1 MFYLWNRYLIKKA
14 SSIFFIRT
22 FISGSRRVSKFTII
36 TYIIPMRKFLKFIPC
51 WAFLL
56 WSTVTVGGVLQMAP
70 LASDSI
76 VPPKDW
82 INLDP
87 VDDGIMGTGSDKAY
101 ELLLKDKK
109 PKKTVVVAVIDS
121 GVDIEHEDLQGKIW
135 TNTKEIAGNGIDD
148 DGNGYV
154 DDIYGWNFIGGADGS
169 NIESDSYELTREY
182 IRLKPKYENADPDQ
196 IKRRDR
202 EEYAY
207 WSAIKKDF
215 ESKKEEAEMNFQFTS
230 QLQANLGQLA
240 KVLKEAVGKDD
251 VSPEDL
257 NGLDSGDP
265 MIAQAVV
272 MAGQLFANI
281 GGDAPTLNLI
291 LDELARAVDHYKNQ
305 VDYAYNPEFDPR
317 ALVGDEEDNYKDRNY
332 GNNDVT
338 GPDSSHGTHVAG
350 IIAADR
356 NNTLGMRGIAEHV
369 LIMPVR
375 AVPDGDERD
384 KDVANAIYY
393 AVDNGA
399 DIINM
404 SFGKAYSPGKKYVDK
419 AVKYAQR
426 KGVLLIHAAGNSG
439 EEITPENNF
448 PNRWLGRRGKPARNW
463 IAVGASSWEQGE
475 SLPGSFSN
483 YSRQSVDFFAPGV
496 DVYSTLPD
504 NDYDENS
511 GTSMA
516 APAATGVAALLM
528 AYYPELKP
536 AEVVEILQQSVYK
549 VADQMVSKPG
559 EEEQVPFGSLS
570 ITGGL
575 VNAYKA
581 VQLAGQKR

>member
-1 MFYLWNRYLIKKA
+1 
-14 SSIFFIRT
+14 
-22 FISGSRRVSKFTII
+22 
-36 TYIIPMRKFLKFIPC
+36 MRKIPKLFPLC
-51 WAFLL
+51 LFLL
-56 WSTVTVGGVLQMAP
+56 WSAVSWAGVLQLAP
-70 LASDSI
+70 SDPDSI
-76 VPPKDW
+76 FPPKDW

-87 VDDGIMGTGSDKAY
+87 QDDGIMGTGSDKAY
-101 ELLLKDKK
+101 ELLLKDKSPQRK
-109 PKKTVVVAVIDS
+109 VVVAVIDS

-135 TNTKEIAGNGIDD
+135 TNTREIAGNGLDD
-148 DGNGYV
+148 DKNGYV
-154 DDIYGWNFIGGADGS
+154 DDVHGWNFIGGADGS
-169 NIESDSYELTREY
+169 NIEADSYELTREY
-182 IRLKPKYENADPDQ
+182 VRLKPKYEKADPEQ

-207 WSAIKKDF
+207 WLRIKEDFEDKKD
-215 ESKKEEAEMNFQFTS
+215 EAAMNFQFTS
-230 QLQANLGQLA
+230 QLQENLGELA

-251 VSPEDL
+251 VSPQDL
-257 NGLDSGDP
+257 NAIESDDP
-265 MIAQAVV
+265 RVVQAAA
-272 MAGQLFANI
+272 MAGQLFSNL
-281 GGDAPTLNLI
+281 GGEAATLNEI
-291 LDELARAVDHYKNQ
+291 LDELSRAVEHYQNQ
-305 VDYAYNPEFDPR
+305 VDFAYNPDFDPR
-317 ALVGDEEDNYKDRNY
+317 SIVGDDEDNYKERRY

-338 GPDSSHGTHVAG
+338 GPDASHGTHVAG

-356 NNTLGMRGIAEHV
+356 NNSLGMRGIAEHV
-369 LIMPVR
+369 LIMPIR

-419 AVKYAQR
+419 AVRYAQR

-439 EEITPENNF
+439 EEVTPENNF
-448 PNRWLGRRGKPARNW
+448 PNRWIGRKGKPASNW
-463 IAVGASSWEQGE
+463 IGVGASSWEKGE
-475 SLPGSFSN
+475 NLPGSFSN
-483 YSRQSVDFFAPGV
+483 YSQEAVDFFAPGV
-496 DVYSTLPD
+496 DIYSTLPD
-504 NDYDENS
+504 NEYDENS

-528 AYYPELKP
+528 AYYPDLKP
-536 AEVVEILQQSVYK
+536 AEVVEILQQSVYQL
-549 VADQMVSKPG
+549 ADQLVSKPG

-581 VQLAGQKR
+581 VQLAEQKQ

>member
-1 MFYLWNRYLIKKA
+1 MQ
-14 SSIFFIRT
+14 
-22 FISGSRRVSKFTII
+22 
-36 TYIIPMRKFLKFIPC
+36 KFLKSIPC

-56 WSTVTVGGVLQMAP
+56 WSTVSFGGVLQTTP
-70 LASDSI
+70 SDPDSI
-76 VPPKDW
+76 FPPKDW

-87 VDDGIMGTGSDKAY
+87 QDDGVMGTGSDKAY
-101 ELLLKDKK
+101 ELLLKDKT
-109 PKKTVVVAVIDS
+109 PRKKVVVAVIDS

-148 DGNGYV
+148 DRNGYV
-154 DDIYGWNFIGGADGS
+154 DDVHGWNFIGGADGS
-169 NIESDSYELTREY
+169 NIEADSYELTREY
-182 IRLKPKYENADPDQ
+182 VRLQSKFENADPNR

-202 EEYAY
+202 DDYAL
-207 WSAIKKDF
+207 WLRVKEDF
-215 ESKKEEAEMNFQFTS
+215 EEKKKEAEMNFQFTS
-230 QLQANLGQLA
+230 QLQENLTGLA
-240 KVLKEAVGKDD
+240 EVLKEAVGKDD
-251 VSPEDL
+251 VTPEDL
-257 NGLDSGDP
+257 TEIDSDNP
-265 MIAQAVV
+265 MVGQAGA
-272 MAGQLFANI
+272 MAAQLFANI
-281 GGDAPTLNLI
+281 GGDAPTLNAI
-291 LDELARAVDHYKNQ
+291 LDELSKAVDHYKNQ
-305 VDYAYNPEFDPR
+305 VDFAFNPEFDPR
-317 ALVGDEEDNYKDRNY
+317 DIVGDDEDNYKERRY

-338 GPDSSHGTHVAG
+338 GPDASHGTHVAG

-356 NNTLGMRGIAEHV
+356 HNTLGMRGIAEHV

-404 SFGKAYSPGKKYVDK
+404 SFGKGYSPGKKYVDK
-419 AVKYAQR
+419 AVKYAKR

-439 EEITPENNF
+439 EEVTPENNF
-448 PNRWLGRRGKPARNW
+448 PNRWIGRRGKPASNW

-483 YSRQSVDFFAPGV
+483 YSQDAVDFFAPGV

-504 NDYDENS
+504 NEYDENS

-516 APAATGVAALLM
+516 APAATGVAALLI
-528 AYYPELKP
+528 AYYPDLKP
-536 AEVVEILQQSVYK
+536 AEVVEILQQSVYELG
-549 VADQMVSKPG
+549 DQMVSKPG
-559 EEEQVPFGSLS
+559 EEEQVPFGTLS

-581 VQLAGQKR
+581 VQLAEQKQ

>member
-1 MFYLWNRYLIKKA
+1 MQ
-14 SSIFFIRT
+14 
-22 FISGSRRVSKFTII
+22 
-36 TYIIPMRKFLKFIPC
+36 KFLKLIPC
-51 WAFLL
+51 WAILI
-56 WSTVTVGGVLQMAP
+56 WSTGTFAAGLQSAVADP
-70 LASDSI
+70 DSI

-87 VDDGIMGTGSDKAY
+87 QADQVMGTGSDKAY
-101 ELLLKDKK
+101 ELLLKDKT
-109 PKKTVVVAVIDS
+109 PRQTVVVAVIDS

-135 TNTKEIAGNGIDD
+135 TNSKEIPGNGKDD

-154 DDIYGWNFIGGADGS
+154 DDIHGWNFIGGRDGA

-182 IRLKPKYENADPDQ
+182 VRLKNKYENADPGS

-202 EEYAY
+202 EEFAY
-207 WSAIKKDF
+207 WQKIEKDF
-215 ESKKEEAEMNFQFTS
+215 ESKKEEAVMNHQFTTQLKDNLTMIS
-230 QLQANLGQLA
+230 Q
-240 KVLKEAVGKDD
+240 VLKEAAGKEDITPQDLKDIDD
-251 VSPEDL
+251 ED
-257 NGLDSGDP
+257 P
-265 MIAQAVV
+265 RVAQAATMV
-272 MAGQLFANI
+272 AQLFANI
-281 GGDAPTLNLI
+281 GGEDATLNAVLEE
-291 LDELARAVDHYKNQ
+291 LDRAVAHYGNQ
-305 VDYAYNPEFDPR
+305 VEYAFNPDFDPR
-317 ALVGDEEDNYKDRNY
+317 DIVGDDPDNYKERKY

-338 GPDSSHGTHVAG
+338 GPDASHGTHVAG
-350 IIAADR
+350 IIAANR

-439 EEITPENNF
+439 EEVTPENNY
-448 PNRWLGRRGKPARNW
+448 PNRWIGRRGKPAQNW
-463 IAVGASSWEQGE
+463 IAVGASSWEKGGD
-475 SLPGSFSN
+475 LPGTFSN
-483 YSRQSVDFFAPGV
+483 YSQQSVDFFAPGV

-504 NDYDENS
+504 NEYDENS

-516 APAATGVAALLM
+516 APAATGVAALLL
-528 AYYPELKP
+528 AYYPDLKP
-536 AEVVEILQQSVYK
+536 AEVVDILRNSVYDLSEEL
-549 VADQMVSKPG
+549 VTKPG
-559 EEEQVPFGSLS
+559 EDEQVPFGTLS
-570 ITGGL
+570 VTGGL

-581 VQLAGQKR
+581 IQLAEQMQ

>member
-1 MFYLWNRYLIKKA
+1 
-14 SSIFFIRT
+14 
-22 FISGSRRVSKFTII
+22 
-36 TYIIPMRKFLKFIPC
+36 
-51 WAFLL
+51 
-56 WSTVTVGGVLQMAP
+56 VGGVLETANSEP
-70 LASDSI
+70 DSI
-76 VPPKDW
+76 IPPKDW

-87 VDDGIMGTGSDKAY
+87 VDDGVMGTGSDKAY
-101 ELLLKDKK
+101 ELLLKGKS

-135 TNTKEIAGNGIDD
+135 TNVKEIPGNGVDD
-148 DGNGYV
+148 DRNGYV
-154 DDIYGWNFIGGADGS
+154 DDVHGWNFIGGADGS
-169 NIESDSYELTREY
+169 NIEADSYELTREY
-182 IRLKPKYENADPDQ
+182 VRLQSKFENADPNR
-196 IKRRDR
+196 IKRRDQND
-202 EEYAY
+202 YAL
-207 WSAIKKDF
+207 WLTVKEDF
-215 ESKKEEAEMNFQFTS
+215 EDKKKEAEMNYQFTS
-230 QLQANLGQLA
+230 QLQENLTGLA
-240 KVLKEAVGKDD
+240 EVLKEAVGKDD
-251 VSPEDL
+251 VAPEDL
-257 NGLDSGDP
+257 NTLDTEDP
-265 MIAQAVV
+265 MIAQGVA
-272 MAGQLFANI
+272 MAAQLFANI
-281 GGDAPTLNLI
+281 GGDAPTLNTI

-317 ALVGDEEDNYKDRNY
+317 DLVGDDEDNYKERRY

-338 GPDSSHGTHVAG
+338 GPDASHGTHVAG

-384 KDVANAIYY
+384 KDVANSIYY

-404 SFGKAYSPGKKYVDK
+404 SFGKGYSPGKKYVDK

-439 EEITPENNF
+439 EEVTPENNF
-448 PNRWLGRRGKPARNW
+448 PNRWIGRRGKSASNW
-463 IAVGASSWEQGE
+463 IAVGASSWEKGE
-475 SLPGSFSN
+475 NLPGSFSN
-483 YSRQSVDFFAPGV
+483 YSQEAVDFFAPGV

-504 NDYDENS
+504 DEYDENS

-528 AYYPELKP
+528 AYYPNLKP
-536 AEVVEILQQSVYK
+536 AEVVEILLQSVYELR
-549 VADQMVSKPG
+549 DQMVSKPG
-559 EEEQVPFGSLS
+559 EEEQVPFGTLS
-570 ITGGL
+570 VTGGL

-581 VQLAGQKR
+581 IQLAEQKQ